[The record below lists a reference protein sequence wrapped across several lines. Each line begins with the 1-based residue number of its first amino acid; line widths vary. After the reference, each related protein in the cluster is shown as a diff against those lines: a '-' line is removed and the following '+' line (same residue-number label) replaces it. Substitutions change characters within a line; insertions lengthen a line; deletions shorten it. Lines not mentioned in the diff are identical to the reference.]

1 MIESGPTEGLFG
13 HPSKPSKYD
22 SDSHALSVRDSLDT
36 CRSAVTRRFT
46 RSTGQMTTL
55 DDLWYLATQADQR
68 AEQTYH
74 RLTNAHDD
82 FLERT
87 YTKRVSRRRFR
98 TLAERIEE
106 TGTPYGAHSVV
117 YRPSGELLL
126 VWHEGVEMWV
136 VPGGEIQEG
145 ESLRETAERE
155 LREEA
160 GVEAAY
166 DGLALMV
173 RVSVECSEYS
183 TWGILPLFEGRAETT
198 APAVDDPDGEITDAG
213 WFADLP
219 ENTRDREDLLAWREH
234 ALE

>member
-1 MIESGPTEGLFG
+1 
-13 HPSKPSKYD
+13 
-22 SDSHALSVRDSLDT
+22 
-36 CRSAVTRRFT
+36 
-46 RSTGQMTTL
+46 MTSL
-55 DDLWYLATQADQR
+55 DDLWYLATQADQQ
-68 AEQTYH
+68 AERTYH
-74 RLTNAHDD
+74 RLTDAHDD

-87 YTKRVSRRRFR
+87 YTKWVSRRRFR
-98 TLAERIEE
+98 TLAERIRE

-160 GVEAAY
+160 GIEAAY
-166 DGLALMV
+166 DGLAMTV
-173 RVSVECSEYS
+173 RVTVECDEYS
-183 TWGILPLFEGRAETT
+183 TWGVLPLFEGRAETT
-198 APAVDDPDGEITDAG
+198 TPAVDDPDGEITDAQ
-213 WFADLP
+213 WFDDLP
-219 ENTRDREDLLAWREH
+219 ENTRDREDLLAWREY